1 MSSSYLDLVDKS
13 TELENSKVRV
23 YAKTAVNSCVV
34 TQMVTCALRSHQCK
48 DILFVK
54 ETVLEL
60 LELTPEGVLVS
71 LFEQPIFGTV
81 KNVKV
86 LKCKFSGLL
95 FFDSESGNV
104 YHELELSSLSS
115 NKKQCLRVIPGQD
128 VLVCVSD
135 SGKGKNVP
143 SMIGSNAENSRK
155 SGRFQPIKETKEYSQ
170 YGVIWQMD
178 FLYPSDESHILL
190 AMIVFSEIYKQANV
204 IIYKFWANDEP
215 EKNILAYSKLP
226 LSEDSPLPLHLI
238 PLPNYPECFLL
249 INENDVCFLNANEV
263 IVGNLDFYKERLP
276 IADSTS
282 SSKTINNSKTSL
294 NPIGIAMTSIS
305 SNSGD
310 SDYVILSG
318 EMSDGAVVLVE
329 KTNCTIKATMTCK
342 IPNWAP
348 VLDFQ
353 MLDFH
358 HEWHDV
364 ILACSG
370 YGKHGSIREL
380 RRAIGVNVITKT
392 EPDFN
397 GVNCLWNLK
406 YDSRNDLTDSFLAL
420 SFTNSTRLM
429 YIGKYGEL
437 ECISDRSGLDL
448 ECSSLCIVEFI
459 DLAGWLIQIHR
470 NAVNM
475 IKICRNLDLMK
486 EESSPS
492 ENLVQGNLISRW
504 IPPKNTIIEVASVYQ
519 SIIIC
524 SLSSSD
530 GKSILI
536 ALKVNYDKNKED
548 LNGICY
554 TQIGEY
560 ILDSQSFNIPES
572 ACIIGNFEK
581 AYFLI
586 GLREG
591 TIVYFKF
598 SWSTGIKKICLNN
611 NNNNKTW
618 QIEHSHHMGLTFSCI
633 AFEQY
638 EHTPNRLY
646 FDDYYKVFIVICTNS
661 FEEIP
666 NSVLKIV
673 DPLNG
678 KIIYEYSLFDQDN
691 PNKCQTVYSITGWQ
705 STTDTGRLIL
715 FQIRKILLNNKEY
728 ELKKI
733 NQTNVNGIVCS
744 MCPLNDRY
752 LLIGSGNTLN
762 LLKFYYEEKKI
773 RKVLSKELRWP
784 IISINAKGR
793 RICVGTQKGSL
804 SFYEFDVERE
814 SITFLKAER
823 MSRLIKDSIMLNEDL
838 AIGSDKCGNVFGL
851 LYNEAEIVSRL
862 RVVYLGYRSDN
873 ITYSTTSLSSSA
885 AVIGCSLLGSVFLFV
900 RVNLKSYKLLRV
912 LQTILEKW
920 PTTRPVLGN
929 DNSKFRSDHNAT
941 KLNFVIDGEMVSQ
954 FLRLSKQEQFR
965 IIEKHPELIK
975 AGKIFIHGENWFY
988 GKSEEVIMAK
998 YVTNVEEKKEVGNDL
1013 MDEEEIDE
1021 MNYIGETIK
1030 QRLDDKQL
1038 VAIEEIVEVI
1048 HIVLSEL
1055 NMQVS

>member
-128 VLVCVSD
+128 VLVCVKYNS
-135 SGKGKNVP
+135 SSHGYSYSGGYKGKGKNVP

-560 ILDSQSFNIPES
+560 ILDINEETDI
-572 ACIIGNFEK
+572 
-581 AYFLI
+581 
-586 GLREG
+586 
-591 TIVYFKF
+591 
-598 SWSTGIKKICLNN
+598 STVLALSDR
-611 NNNNKTW
+611 TW

-673 DPLNG
+673 DPL
-678 KIIYEYSLFDQDN
+678 K
-691 PNKCQTVYSITGWQ
+691 
-705 STTDTGRLIL
+705 
-715 FQIRKILLNNKEY
+715 
-728 ELKKI
+728 
-733 NQTNVNGIVCS
+733 
-744 MCPLNDRY
+744 Y

-851 LYNEAEIVSRL
+851 LYNEDDPSIESCISPLFSFHTAEIVSRL

-988 GKSEEVIMAK
+988 GVATPTNTPTTATTPLSTGSDSYLGGEKSEEVIMAK